1 MYRYLLAFFVSVL
14 LLTGCSRESLPTAA
28 QAAPRAP
35 QTVTLATLTPQP
47 IAETIEAVGT
57 IKSGHPTVLAAKTMS
72 AVVAVHVK
80 AGDHV
85 RAGQVLVTLDD
96 REFQAQVQKAH
107 AGRRDLD
114 HALAE
119 VDHAIV
125 AAEKALDAASAQQ
138 EFATTTLTRYAA
150 LRERG
155 SVAPQEY
162 DGVATQQKTATAA
175 LEQAAASKAALL
187 AKRQQVVAKVAQA
200 NAEVLQAQ
208 VTLSYTTIA
217 APRAGVVTARLA
229 EVGMMA
235 TPGSPLLALDS
246 ADYVLEATLRESD
259 ATKVR
264 IGQIGTVTIDALQQ
278 TLSGTVRE
286 LLPATTPVSRTLTV
300 KLTLPPTP
308 GLRSGMYGKAQFV
321 GGQRA
326 GLLVPETALRERGQ
340 LQSVF
345 IVDAQSR
352 AHMRLVTTG
361 KLLND
366 GVEILSGVDAGERVV
381 VRGADTLDDGTVV
394 TEEPA
399 P

>member
-1 MYRYLLAFFVSVL
+1 MHRYLLAFFVSML
-14 LLTGCSRESLPTAA
+14 LLTSCSRESLPPAA
-28 QAAPRAP
+28 QATPRAP
-35 QTVTLATLTPQP
+35 HAVTVATLTPQP
-47 IAETIEAVGT
+47 IAETLEAVGT
-57 IKSGHPTVLAAKTMS
+57 VKSGHPTVLAAKTTS
-72 AVVAVHVK
+72 AVVAVHAN
-80 AGDHV
+80 AGDQV

-96 REFQAQVQKAH
+96 REFQAQVQKAQ

-114 HALAE
+114 HVLAE

-125 AAEKALDAASAQQ
+125 AAGKALDAATAQQ
-138 EFATTTLTRYAA
+138 DFATTTLTRYAA

-175 LEQAAASKAALL
+175 LEQAAASTAALR

-208 VTLSYTTIA
+208 ITISYTTIT

-229 EVGMMA
+229 EVGTMA
-235 TPGSPLLALDS
+235 TPGSPLLTLDS
-246 ADYVLEATLRESD
+246 ADSVLEATLRESD
-259 ATKVR
+259 ATKVH
-264 IGQIGTVTIDALQQ
+264 IGQIGTVRIDALQQ

-300 KLTLPPTP
+300 KLTLPPTL
-308 GLRSGMYGKAQFV
+308 GLRSGLYGKAQFV
-321 GGQRA
+321 GGQRT

-345 IVDAQSR
+345 IIDAQKH

-361 KLLND
+361 KTSTG
-366 GVEILSGVDAGERVV
+366 GVEFLSGVEVGERVV
-381 VRGADTLDDGTVV
+381 VRGADTLEDGMVV

-399 P
+399 Q